1 MVDLARSLS
10 APGPCDACLSLS
22 PRPGTWRGCRAH
34 RCPACDALSDRAGAP
49 VGCAAHAPG
58 PTEAAEGCPRCAQ
71 LAALFGAGATCRVH
85 PPAAAAP
92 ALALAV
98 EPEAAAPATDA
109 PHPVPETASPA
120 PPPVERG
127 QALTDHQLARLATA
141 VAPLAAVNTAA
152 GARSSFRDP
161 REPVSRGAPQAETTL
176 ERLCDSGLMRLARD
190 AWGTLQQLGAE
201 DRATVLWVAERAGA
215 AVDAGEWAFALGC
228 AMGPADWRH
237 RETRLGER
245 RERLAQTLAVV
256 VRHARRRLTA
266 AGAQELDAARSE
278 SAQVVAEHDLV
289 CAELRAWA
297 EPRLRRAFEAW
308 MKNQHLAG

>member
-10 APGPCDACLSLS
+10 DPGPCDDCLRLS

-34 RCPACDALSDRAGAP
+34 RCPACDALSDRAGSA
-49 VGCAAHAPG
+49 VGCADHAPR

-71 LAALFGAGATCRVH
+71 LAALFGPGATCRVH
-85 PPAAAAP
+85 PPAAAAAP
-92 ALALAV
+92 ALAV
-98 EPEAAAPATDA
+98 EPAASKATDV
-109 PHPVPETASPA
+109 PPPVPAAASPA
-120 PPPVERG
+120 PPPVSTCG
-127 QALTDHQLARLATA
+127 AALTDHQLARLATA

-161 REPVSRGAPQAETTL
+161 REPASHGAPQAETTL

-190 AWGTLQQLGAE
+190 AWGTLQQLGAAE
-201 DRATVLWVAERAGA
+201 RATVLWVAERAGA
-215 AVDAGEWAFALGC
+215 AVDAGEWAFALGR

-237 RETRLGER
+237 REARLAER
-245 RERLAQTLAVV
+245 RERLAQTLTVV

-278 SAQVVAEHDLV
+278 SAQAAAEHELV

-297 EPRLRRAFEAW
+297 EPRLRRAYEAW
-308 MKNQHLAG
+308 MKNQHDAG